1 MGADTLRITWVVTR
15 DFLLLVLVGC
25 RGGRAA
31 RVVRRGP
38 LVGELRL
45 PHGHRTAGLRRCGMV
60 VLLIAAFTVSF
71 RAIRAAQTDPVRALR
86 HE

>member
-15 DFLLLVLVGC
+15 DFLLLVLVGAVVAVPLAWF
-25 RGGRAA
+25 GVGRWLENFAF
-31 RVVRRGP
+31 RTTIEP
-38 LVGELRL
+38 LVFLG
-45 PHGHRTAGLRRCGMV
+45 AGMV